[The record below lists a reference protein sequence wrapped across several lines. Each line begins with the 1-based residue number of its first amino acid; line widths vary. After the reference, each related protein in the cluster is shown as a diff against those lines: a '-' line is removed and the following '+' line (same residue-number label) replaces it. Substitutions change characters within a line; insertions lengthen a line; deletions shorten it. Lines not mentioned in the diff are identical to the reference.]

1 LVFLPL
7 LFFFFLLL
15 FATNVFFFPAEEE
28 DLDDEDGVV
37 ARCDPVFV
45 SAVTSSS
52 VEALFL
58 GSLIALRR
66 ISLWFLS
73 SFALPAA
80 IGKSIRP
87 PPPPPETKE
96 EDAVVLIFSPRKA
109 SG

>member
-1 LVFLPL
+1 MDYSDKRWKDL
-7 LFFFFLLL
+7 
-15 FATNVFFFPAEEE
+15 E
-28 DLDDEDGVV
+28 DLDDDDGVV

-73 SFALPAA
+73 SFALPGAS
-80 IGKSIRP
+80 GKSIRP
-87 PPPPPETKE
+87 PPPPPPETN
-96 EDAVVLIFSPRKA
+96 AVVLIFSPRKA
-109 SG
+109 SFG